1 MMWER
6 FLTFVGHR
14 RTRRISLAVA
24 LAVYALESV
33 VPAILMRTDPV
44 TPWRLDMPWL
54 YQPESARSM
63 IEQLGATGRSVVAA
77 SHVILDVPLPV
88 AYAVCLS
95 SYSIRLWGR
104 RADGSRLGELG
115 VMASVAA
122 AAADLTE
129 NAGIFGMLLLYPRD
143 LAWLPTVTWVASW
156 FKWANLLVA
165 GAIVARGGIRRLRVH
180 F

>member
-1 MMWER
+1 MMLER

-24 LAVYALESV
+24 LALYALESV

-44 TPWRLDMPWL
+44 TPWRLDIPWL
-54 YQPESARSM
+54 YQPESAHG
-63 IEQLGATGRSVVAA
+63 IIDQLGVAGRSVVAA
-77 SHVILDVPLPV
+77 SHVVLDVPFPL

-95 SYSIRLWGR
+95 SYSLRLWGR

-129 NAGIFGMLLLYPRD
+129 NAGIVGMLLLYPGD
-143 LAWLPTVTWVASW
+143 LAWLPTATWVASW
-156 FKWANLLVA
+156 LKWANLLVA
-165 GAIVARGGIRRLRVH
+165 GVIVARGGVRRLQLH